1 VQRLVNEKIRADIDV
16 HWEIQ
21 SYDEAIGGGAMALFG
36 EKYADAVRVVGICE
50 PAHAGHDGHEHE
62 MRCFSKELCGGT
74 HVHRTGEIGTFL
86 ILSEGSVGSGVR
98 RIEAATGAHAD
109 AHVIALQSSVNAL
122 ARRLSTT
129 PALLEERIDAL
140 EAELDAER
148 KRTQQL
154 SRQAGRAEVD
164 TLVAD
169 AERLDGTSLVVA
181 KVPADSVE
189 ALREMADLLRDKLGS
204 GVVVLGSL
212 VGEKPSFL
220 AMVTKDLS
228 GRVHAGNLIKQ
239 VAAVTGGGGGGR
251 PDMATAGGKD
261 ASKLDAALGVARDLA
276 RESLA
281 AK

>member
-1 VQRLVNEKIRADIDV
+1 MIPPVTEPPPPGRALGVDFG
-16 HWEIQ
+16 
-21 SYDEAIGGGAMALFG
+21 ARRIGV
-36 EKYADAVRVVGICE
+36 AV
-50 PAHAGHDGHEHE
+50 
-62 MRCFSKELCGGT
+62 
-74 HVHRTGEIGTFL
+74 
-86 ILSEGSVGSGVR
+86 SEGSIAVPLIIVEHIDR
-98 RIEAATGAHAD
+98 RRDLER
-109 AHVIALQSSVNAL
+109 VIALQSSVNAL

-164 TLVAD
+164 TLVSG
-169 AERLDGTSLVVA
+169 AESVDGTSLVVA
-181 KVPADSVE
+181 RVPADNVE
-189 ALREMADLLRDKLGS
+189 ALREMGDLLRDKLGS
-204 GVVVLGSL
+204 AVVVLGTV